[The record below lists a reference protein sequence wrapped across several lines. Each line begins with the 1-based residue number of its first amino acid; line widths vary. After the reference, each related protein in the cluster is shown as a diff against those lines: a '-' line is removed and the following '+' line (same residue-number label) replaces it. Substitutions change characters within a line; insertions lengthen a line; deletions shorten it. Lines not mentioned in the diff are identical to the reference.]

1 MNSMDLLEEEGNSL
15 TSNYLWSSGEWIQ
28 PPVPIKHGDM
38 VEVECDN
45 YSSTLVGR
53 YIGKGCGIVE
63 LYDYTKGTHYVI
75 GHVVGRGLNKNPR
88 LISDEKLLQYIK
100 E

>member
-1 MNSMDLLEEEGNSL
+1 MNSMDLSEEEGNSL
-15 TSNYLWSSGEWIQ
+15 TSNYLWSSGEWVQ

-53 YIGKGCGIVE
+53 YIGKGCGIVN
-63 LYDYTKGTHYVI
+63 YTTI
-75 GHVVGRGLNKNPR
+75 QRGLTT
-88 LISDEKLLQYIK
+88 
-100 E
+100 